1 MIERED
7 QYRFQI
13 EPVVVRTG
21 AANLW
26 LTCNRCRWYA
36 DITEPITL
44 ADLNDRAS
52 EHTEVCR

>member
-1 MIERED
+1 MQLED
-7 QYRFQI
+7 QYRFQV

-26 LTCNRCRWYA
+26 LSCDRCRWYA
-36 DITEPITL
+36 DVSNPITL
-44 ADLNDRAS
+44 ADLNQRAD

>member
-1 MIERED
+1 VIERED
-7 QYRFQI
+7 QYRFQV

-21 AANLW
+21 RSHLW
-26 LTCNRCRWYA
+26 LSCDRCRWFA
-36 DITEPITL
+36 AFGDPISL